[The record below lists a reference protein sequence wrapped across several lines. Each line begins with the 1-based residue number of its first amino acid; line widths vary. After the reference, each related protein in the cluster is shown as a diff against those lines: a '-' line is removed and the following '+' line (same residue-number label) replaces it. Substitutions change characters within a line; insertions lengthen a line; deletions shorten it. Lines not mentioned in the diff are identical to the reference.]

1 MDRYAKTLLTK
12 VGHIF
17 ILYHPLRERKYVSFT
32 KAKIWVLEICPKIA
46 SHATFFTFL
55 FISQERD
62 CLGKIYLITSDQ
74 QGCRN
79 LGQDQSEKF
88 WLLARR
94 EFLLQARYALLISSP
109 NFQNTL
115 DFFFESHL
123 HIYFLGAIFVRSQKF
138 QVCNRPFINE
148 KLQGIGQ
155 GKLYEPKT
163 LEENNKITAS
173 IQKTIY

>member
-17 ILYHPLRERKYVSFT
+17 ILYQPLRERKYVSFT

-94 EFLLQARYALLISSP
+94 QFHNWAPIFLFNRSKSTISYNDKLIGAINRENELLKHSHLVDFWFIFKFLLMIFKKSTITDPAQAS
-109 NFQNTL
+109 
-115 DFFFESHL
+115 
-123 HIYFLGAIFVRSQKF
+123 
-138 QVCNRPFINE
+138 E
-148 KLQGIGQ
+148 K
-155 GKLYEPKT
+155 P
-163 LEENNKITAS
+163 
-173 IQKTIY
+173 